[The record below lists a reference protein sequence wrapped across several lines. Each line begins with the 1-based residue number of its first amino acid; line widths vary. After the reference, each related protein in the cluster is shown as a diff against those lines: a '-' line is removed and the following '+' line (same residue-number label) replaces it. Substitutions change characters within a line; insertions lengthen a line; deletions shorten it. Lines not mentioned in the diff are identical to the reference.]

1 MKKKFVILTISLF
14 ALLLIFNDYAPAQTS
29 QDPPLTKEQLEA
41 FRSAKTVRILV
52 QQSYGEA
59 EGVSCRFFEKLTRKV
74 LEDYAQ
80 CEVVGLDD
88 EEFDLTIKIN
98 ATGQALSKAY
108 KYAYL
113 QNKTTM
119 YDYPRLF
126 YPGATISG
134 TIELEIQGIPP
145 YTRTFS
151 GVNEPPETLRDDS
164 QYWPSKAPFEYL
176 YWYFLPKLL
185 EITGEIYGIDC
196 IIAAQNES
204 IRSDSIEM
212 YFRGSAIKALKN
224 IGDRAVEP
232 MIAALNDENENVRI
246 FAADVLG
253 EIKDSRAVEPLIT
266 ALRDENVEVREKTVS
281 ALGKIKHPRV
291 LEFLIGA
298 LKDENSKVRV
308 KAVEVLGEMKDP
320 RVVEPLV
327 AALNDENE
335 KVRMLTAEV
344 LGETKD
350 PRVVEPLIIALND
363 ENSEVRVKTLEALGK
378 MKDSR
383 ALEPLIAALN
393 DKSNDV
399 RVASVKA
406 LGQMKDPR
414 AAEDLIAKFKTRS
427 ESLREAV
434 IEALS
439 EFKDTRTI
447 ELLIATL
454 DDKNWLMRWR
464 AAEVLGNIE
473 DPRVFEP
480 LIAYLKDEK
489 NIFIKGGEVAI
500 NILGDIKDPR
510 IIEPLIA
517 ALKDADKGDQW
528 WIVSTLKGLTEQDFD
543 KNHEEWQKWWEENK
557 EKFLEKEKKKGPGS
571 FSLLFLKNW
580 G

>member
-1 MKKKFVILTISLF
+1 MKKKIVILTISLCV
-14 ALLLIFNDYAPAQTS
+14 LLLILNNYSIAQTTEE
-29 QDPPLTKEQLEA
+29 QQLTKEQLEA
-41 FRSAKTVRILV
+41 FRSAKIVRLEIK
-52 QQSYGEA
+52 QSYAEA

-80 CEVVGLDD
+80 CEVVGLDA

-98 ATGQALSKAY
+98 ATGQALSRAY
-108 KYAYL
+108 KYIYFYK
-113 QNKTTM
+113 NTRI
-119 YDYPRLF
+119 YNYPHIF

-145 YTRTFS
+145 YTKTFS

-196 IIAAQNES
+196 IIAARNES
-204 IRSDSIEM
+204 MRSDSIEM
-212 YFRGSAIKALKN
+212 YFSGSAIKALKN

-232 MIAALNDENENVRI
+232 MIAALNDENKNVRI
-246 FAADVLG
+246 FAAIALG

-291 LEFLIGA
+291 LEFLIVA
-298 LKDENSKVRV
+298 LRDENSKVRV

-320 RVVEPLV
+320 RVVEPLI
-327 AALNDENE
+327 AALNDESE

-350 PRVVEPLIIALND
+350 PRAVEPLITALND

-378 MKDSR
+378 MKDFR
-383 ALEPLIAALN
+383 ALESLIAALN

-399 RVASVKA
+399 RVASAKA
-406 LGQMKDPR
+406 LGQMEDPR
-414 AAEDLIAKFKTRS
+414 AAENLIAKFKTRS
-427 ESLREAV
+427 KSLREAV

-454 DDKNWLMRWR
+454 DDKNRLMRWH
-464 AAEVLGNIE
+464 AAEVLGNIK
-473 DPRVFEP
+473 DPRAIEP
-480 LIAYLKDEK
+480 LIAYLKKEK
-489 NIFIKGGEVAI
+489 DKWIHGEVVK
-500 NILGDIKDPR
+500 NVLGETKDPR
-510 IIEPLIA
+510 AIEPLIA

-528 WIVSTLKGLTEQDFD
+528 WIVSTLKGLTEQDFG
-543 KNHEEWQKWWEENK
+543 KNYEEWQKWWEENK
-557 EKFLEKEKKKGPGS
+557 EKFLKEK
-571 FSLLFLKNW
+571 
-580 G
+580 